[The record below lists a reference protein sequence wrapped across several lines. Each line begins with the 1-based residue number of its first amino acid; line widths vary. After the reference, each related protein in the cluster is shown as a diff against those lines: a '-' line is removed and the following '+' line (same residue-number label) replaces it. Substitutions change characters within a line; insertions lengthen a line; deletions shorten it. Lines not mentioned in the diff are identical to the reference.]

1 MTPESL
7 MPALR
12 SGVAGFLL
20 AIASIITPL
29 TAVIYEHRPSTVRET
44 PPSRD
49 YLSIS
54 PQSLERGIGVLHI
67 PASHRNR

>member
-20 AIASIITPL
+20 AVTSIITPL
-29 TAVIYEHRPSTVRET
+29 TAVIYEHRPSTIGET
-44 PPSRD
+44 SPSRNHIE
-49 YLSIS
+49 IS
-54 PQSLERGIGVLHI
+54 SQSLERGIGILHI
-67 PASHRNR
+67 PAPHRNR